1 MLVRVAVEYIT
12 INMFFFD
19 HPSSLLSYPMKR
31 TLRSL
36 TLALVVATTF
46 SACGSKDTAAETTTE
61 TPSVATTTTEPAT
74 TTPTAEETPTASAP
88 AASFDINT
96 VPVSSAN
103 LGQFPY
109 LSALKGYEENTSNSE
124 DYDFERAYVF
134 DGKSLIPVEGKV
146 SQRLFDEQNGEKKA
160 SELMI
165 QRNYETLLKEL
176 GAVKVFS
183 GEIPQEA
190 IDKVGS
196 GEVYKHNKW
205 SLSPD
210 HETSIYV
217 IRQKDKEV
225 WALVTA
231 LGGDGNYN
239 ITMIERA
246 AMPQQATIIKAD
258 ELKKN

>member
-1 MLVRVAVEYIT
+1 
-12 INMFFFD
+12 
-19 HPSSLLSYPMKR
+19 MKN
-31 TLRSL
+31 TLRYL
-36 TLALVVATTF
+36 TLACLLTTAL
-46 SACGSKDTAAETTTE
+46 SGCGSKDKAEETT
-61 TPSVATTTTEPAT
+61 ATTTTETSAT
-74 TTPTAEETPTASAP
+74 TTAPATATPAEEAPATSAP
-88 AASFDINT
+88 AAAFDINT

-109 LSALKGYEENTSNSE
+109 LSALKGYEVNTSNSE

-134 DGKSLIPVEGKV
+134 DGKSLIPIEGKV
-146 SQRLFDEQNGEKKA
+146 SQRLFDEMNGEKKA

-165 QRNYETLLKEL
+165 QRNYETLLKGL
-176 GAVKVFS
+176 GAVQVFS
-183 GEIPQEA
+183 GKVTQEA

-196 GEVYKHNKW
+196 DEVYKHNKW

-210 HETSIYV
+210 HETSTYV

-225 WALVTA
+225 WALVTP